1 MFVERTFGILR
12 DIDHYQCGFCSLPFQ
27 ERTKV
32 EARKRKEREEEASTA
47 LDLHGFAAL
56 ICIDDVHLA
65 LR

>member
-1 MFVERTFGILR
+1 MEGCTCYL
-12 DIDHYQCGFCSLPFQ
+12 LFQ
-27 ERTKV
+27 EWRKV
-32 EARKRKEREEEASTA
+32 EAQKRKEREEEASTA